1 MLIQHRKDVVFMKKR
16 SVAGRFISLG
26 IAVVLLIVGISVGFK
41 MDVFKNF
48 KDVAGTVHFNG
59 TILLKIIIVIALL
72 FAINA
77 VLQLLFGL
85 FRGKTGRVGTME
97 Q

>member
-1 MLIQHRKDVVFMKKR
+1 MKKR

-48 KDVAGTVHFNG
+48 KDVAGTV
-59 TILLKIIIVIALL
+59 ILTEQFYLK
-72 FAINA
+72 
-77 VLQLLFGL
+77 
-85 FRGKTGRVGTME
+85 
-97 Q
+97 

>member
-1 MLIQHRKDVVFMKKR
+1 MKKR

-59 TILLKIIIVIALL
+59 TILLKIIIIMNINKITFFVFIIFLFPFLFFNIFNLL
-72 FAINA
+72 
-77 VLQLLFGL
+77 
-85 FRGKTGRVGTME
+85 M
-97 Q
+97 